1 MQQSLLGFLV
11 VGLNHRSAPL
21 EVRERLS
28 LNPGQIPGALA
39 AMDQFG
45 VPGAIIST
53 CNRSEFYTLEPSGPA
68 GAGHSQGRVLNS
80 RGVPAPGTEL
90 HSQWGIGDRRCRE
103 FLVDYFDIPLVEV
116 ERYLYCHR
124 DENCIR
130 HLFRVASSLDSMI
143 QGEDQIIGQVRES
156 LEIAL
161 HAGTIKGPLLQL
173 FQQALHVGRKVRRET
188 GIGKNA
194 LSVSRACVEMARGT
208 LGDLSQL
215 QAMVVG
221 AGDAAGLAAKVLN
234 LSGVREITVTNRT
247 HERAQELARNLS
259 GRAVPFN
266 RMQGALTQADLV
278 ISCTGSPGYVLT
290 SGAVK
295 SAMESRPDRPLFLLD
310 IAVPR
315 DIDPASANIGNV
327 TLHDV
332 DDLDAISDTYRLERT
347 AEAGEA
353 EQVVEEETGKFVD
366 WCAAQRSLSTVVA
379 LREQAEQMRLHEIQ
393 KTVRRADLEFNP
405 EQRAALDAMTKA
417 LVKKLLH
424 GPTVY
429 LKDHGDSVDLG
440 LTREMFQLPHEDP

>member
-1 MQQSLLGFLV
+1 M
-11 VGLNHRSAPL
+11 N
-21 EVRERLS
+21 
-28 LNPGQIPGALA
+28 
-39 AMDQFG
+39 QFG

-68 GAGHSQGRVLNS
+68 GAGRGLNGRGGSV
-80 RGVPAPGTEL
+80 PGTEP

-103 FLVDYFDIPLVEV
+103 FLVDYFGIPLVEV
-116 ERYLYCHR
+116 ERYLYCHQ
-124 DENCIR
+124 DQDCIR

-188 GIGKNA
+188 GIGKNT

-259 GRAVPFN
+259 GRAVPFDL
-266 RMQGALTQADLV
+266 MQGALTQADLV

-295 SAMESRPDRPLFLLD
+295 SAMEARPDRPLFLLD

-327 TLHDV
+327 TLHDL
-332 DDLDAISDTYRLERT
+332 DDLDAISDTYRMERT

-353 EQVVEEETGKFVD
+353 EQVIEEETGKFVD

-379 LREQAEQMRLHEIQ
+379 LREQAEQMRRQEIQ
-393 KTVRRADLEFNP
+393 KTVRRADLGFNP
-405 EQRAALDAMTKA
+405 EQIAALDAMTKA

>member
-1 MQQSLLGFLV
+1 
-11 VGLNHRSAPL
+11 
-21 EVRERLS
+21 
-28 LNPGQIPGALA
+28 
-39 AMDQFG
+39 MDQFG

-53 CNRSEFYTLEPSGPA
+53 CNRSEFYTLEP
-68 GAGHSQGRVLNS
+68 AGHAS
-80 RGVPAPGTEL
+80 PDHWGT
-90 HSQWGIGDRRCRE
+90 GDRRCRE

-116 ERYLYCHR
+116 ERYLYCRR
-124 DENCIR
+124 DQDCIR

-156 LEIAL
+156 LDIAL
-161 HAGTIKGPLLQL
+161 HAGTIKGSLLQL

-194 LSVSRACVEMARGT
+194 LSVSRACVEMARDT

-234 LSGVREITVTNRT
+234 MSGVREITVTNRT
-247 HERAQELARNLS
+247 HARAQELARDLS

-266 RMQGALTQADLV
+266 RLHGSLAEADLV

-290 SGAVK
+290 SRAI
-295 SAMESRPDRPLFLLD
+295 STAMEARPDRPLFLLD

-315 DIDPASANIGNV
+315 DIDPASADIGNV

-353 EQVVEEETGKFVD
+353 EKIVGEETGKFLD
-366 WCAAQRSLSTVVA
+366 WCAAQRSLPTVVA
-379 LREQAEQMRLHEIQ
+379 LREQAEQMRLQEIQ
-393 KTVRRADLEFNP
+393 KTVRRVELGFNP
-405 EQRAALDAMTKA
+405 EQVTALDAMTRA

-429 LKDHGDSVDLG
+429 LKDHGGSVDLG
-440 LTREMFQLPHEDP
+440 LTREIFQLPREDP

>member
-39 AMDQFG
+39 AMGQFR
-45 VPGAIIST
+45 VPGVIIST
-53 CNRSEFYTLEPSGPA
+53 CNRSEFYTLEPGGVA
-68 GAGHSQGRVLNS
+68 GAGRFGGTDTQRSGRPRTGYGAAFS
-80 RGVPAPGTEL
+80 G
-90 HSQWGIGDRRCRE
+90 GIGDRRCRE

-124 DENCIR
+124 DQDCIR

-156 LEIAL
+156 LDIAL
-161 HAGTIKGPLLQL
+161 HAGTIRGPLLQL

-194 LSVSRACVEMARGT
+194 LSVSRACVDMARDT

-234 LSGVREITVTNRT
+234 LSGVKEITVTNRT
-247 HERAQELARNLS
+247 HERAQELAKTLS
-259 GRAVPFN
+259 GRAVPFDH
-266 RMQGALTQADLV
+266 MPGALAEADLV
-278 ISCTGSPGYVLT
+278 ISCTGSPGYILT
-290 SGAVK
+290 SEAVK
-295 SAMESRPDRPLFLLD
+295 SAMVTRPDRPLFLLD

-315 DIDPASANIGNV
+315 DIDPDSANIGNV

-332 DDLDAISDTYRLERT
+332 DDLDAVSDAYRLSRT
-347 AEAGEA
+347 AEAVEA
-353 EQVVEEETGKFVD
+353 EAVVEQETARFLD
-366 WCAAQRSLSTVVA
+366 WCAAQRSLPTVVA
-379 LREQAEQMRLHEIQ
+379 LRDQAEQMRQHEIQ
-393 KTVRRADLEFNP
+393 KTIRRADLGFSP
-405 EQRAALDAMTKA
+405 EQAAALDAMTKA

-429 LKDHGDSVDLG
+429 LKDHGNSVDLG
-440 LTREMFQLPHEDP
+440 LARAMFQLSDEDL